1 MHGSPRVASTARAM
15 VESTT
20 MATTLRRPPHGQD
33 STLVANT
40 RRNSSAHRTR
50 PARAEPPGGVAQGGG
65 SPVAR
70 APARGAARAA
80 CWRGRTPPRNEPDGD
95 GGAGSPRHTA
105 HAAGPPCHWVRVCM
119 PIHPLNGLQLRV
131 VRTERDRHGRQWI
144 TVEHP
149 AGCWLRLPAT
159 WTDRGAPPPPPQIGG
174 RVVRLSITGLIRLG
188 RAVRTMLDEK
198 LTAQDRLRY
207 WRQDRG

>member
-1 MHGSPRVASTARAM
+1 
-15 VESTT
+15 
-20 MATTLRRPPHGQD
+20 
-33 STLVANT
+33 
-40 RRNSSAHRTR
+40 
-50 PARAEPPGGVAQGGG
+50 
-65 SPVAR
+65 
-70 APARGAARAA
+70 
-80 CWRGRTPPRNEPDGD
+80 
-95 GGAGSPRHTA
+95 
-105 HAAGPPCHWVRVCM
+105 M
-119 PIHPLNGLQLRV
+119 PIHPLNGQQLRV

-198 LTAQDRLRY
+198 VDRAGSAPILATRSVSDRDATAAASGTTRAVSDGTTQRDRCAGDAGAQGLA
-207 WRQDRG
+207 RGQRARRRGDS